1 MKIKNITIICI
12 FFSFILINCS
22 NDKSRSKLLN
32 QVITRD
38 NITSLTEQLIS
49 ENTLSKEE
57 IDLIAMGIT
66 RLTLLNQDT
75 LIGKTLA
82 DVMKIQREAELES
95 SIAGLKLA
103 STKSEIVLSHKFE
116 MLQFFKND
124 SGDYKTNL
132 ITFKVTNLSDNN
144 IKNLQGYLNI
154 MNQQNKIIKKFP
166 INIKKELEA
175 HQSYTLTTP
184 PYIHDD
190 NNENDREL
198 RIEGNILKPAWQPIL
213 VEFSNGKKLGPV
225 Q

>member
-1 MKIKNITIICI
+1 MKTKTAILTLII
-12 FFSFILINCS
+12 FSFTFNNCT
-22 NDKSRSKLLN
+22 NDKPNSKILN

-49 ENTLSKEE
+49 ENLISKEE

-75 LIGKTLA
+75 LVGKTLA
-82 DVMKIQREAELES
+82 DVIKIQKDAEIES
-95 SIAGLKLA
+95 SIAGLRLA

-116 MLQFFKND
+116 MLQFLKND
-124 SGDYKTNL
+124 SADFKTNL

-166 INIKKELEA
+166 INIKKELVA

-184 PYIHDD
+184 PYIHDE

-198 RIEGNILKPAWQPIL
+198 RIVGNILKPAWQPIL